1 MSLPKFTLGIHKMQS
16 AEAGRAAGHNCRLH
30 KTASQLPK
38 EAWFTPEGR
47 HEIMPWNHAALK
59 RARKLSGRKDAVVA
73 ISFSFQVGEQGY
85 WRHPPIEKGG
95 KVVKEGLPKLTG
107 KAFLDEAN
115 KVAEGAR
122 AWALKEFGADNIL
135 GIDLH
140 TDESSPHVHVVV
152 TPVNDGALQ
161 AKHWLD
167 GRARCAQL
175 RRRAWIPVNDRI
187 PCTYTAGAAGG
198 APHDERLAA
207 GKALQLAK
215 RDRRMRDFQDN
226 LDQRGVDL
234 YAAEKALERD
244 RLALDEK
251 AARLEEHIGK
261 FNEAVLA
268 MQGREADLYERE
280 KALKDD
286 LAALEASTPEGIKA
300 ARDEARK
307 HNVLLQDTLRNVIK
321 AMSSAEVALFAK
333 SLRSPEQQQLVRAI
347 MIGQGRDHGYGH
359 GG

>member
-1 MSLPKFTLGIHKMQS
+1 MK
-16 AEAGRAAGHNCRLH
+16 
-30 KTASQLPK
+30 
-38 EAWFTPEGR
+38 
-47 HEIMPWNHAALK
+47 
-59 RARKLSGRKDAVVA
+59 
-73 ISFSFQVGEQGY
+73 
-85 WRHPPIEKGG
+85 
-95 KVVKEGLPKLTG
+95 
-107 KAFLDEAN
+107 
-115 KVAEGAR
+115 
-122 AWALKEFGADNIL
+122 
-135 GIDLH
+135 
-140 TDESSPHVHVVV
+140 
-152 TPVNDGALQ
+152 
-161 AKHWLD
+161 
-167 GRARCAQL
+167 
-175 RRRAWIPVNDRI
+175 
-187 PCTYTAGAAGG
+187 
-198 APHDERLAA
+198 
-207 GKALQLAK
+207 
-215 RDRRMRDFQDN
+215 DFQDD

-251 AARLEEHIGK
+251 AARLEEHIGR
-261 FNEAVLA
+261 FNEAVLV

-307 HNVLLQDTLRNVIK
+307 RNVLLHDTLRDLIK